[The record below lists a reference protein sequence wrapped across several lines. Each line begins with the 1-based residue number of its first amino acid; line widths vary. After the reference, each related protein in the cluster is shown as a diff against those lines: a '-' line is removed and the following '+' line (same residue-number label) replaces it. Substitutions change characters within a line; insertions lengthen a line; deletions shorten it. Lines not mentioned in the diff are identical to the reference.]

1 MSMNKLVTDNPTDNG
16 MMMLNLVFVKDHEV
30 WVRYGSKEGKDCSL
44 VEFCARLCAD
54 YGACGYCQI
63 PYEVGGNLDVI
74 GDLMMDC
81 SGDGCPVGT
90 MYFAMIQAAE
100 LRERLRMYEDHDVMP
115 DEVEKLKL
123 CRHNCKIDCLL
134 EKYNELKGRYDNE
147 HGSMEGHGEL

>member
-1 MSMNKLVTDNPTDNG
+1 MKKLVTDNPTDNG

-30 WVRYGSKEGKDCSL
+30 WVRYGSREGTDCTL
-44 VEFCARLCAD
+44 VEFCRRLCVV
-54 YGACGYCQI
+54 YGSCNYAEV
-63 PYEVGGNLDVI
+63 PFKVGGELDDI
-74 GDLMMDC
+74 GDILMDC

-115 DEVEKLKL
+115 DELESLKL

-134 EKYNELKGRYDNE
+134 KKYNELKEKYDYE
-147 HGSMEGHGEL
+147 HGSVEGHGIL